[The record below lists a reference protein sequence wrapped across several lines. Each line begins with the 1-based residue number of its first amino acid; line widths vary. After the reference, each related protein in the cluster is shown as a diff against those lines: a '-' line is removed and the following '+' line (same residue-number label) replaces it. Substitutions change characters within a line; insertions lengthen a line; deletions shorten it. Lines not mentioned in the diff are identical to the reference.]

1 MDWNSGRAWKG
12 SCGTQKRKL
21 ERLCQKPKHEF
32 KDEDYDKERSALPE
46 KVEDAVEQG
55 LKVAG
60 SSGNNN
66 KRKQSNTDVGIK
78 KKRPK
83 LW

>member
-1 MDWNSGRAWKG
+1 MERK
-12 SCGTQKRKL
+12 KRKL